1 MAMNGK
7 SQEFTVSAILIQEA
21 DGSWSAQCLE
31 YDITAHARTLPDLDY
46 ELQSVLASHIAISQ
60 ELQQEPFSGLGP
72 APQIFW
78 DMFER
83 AKMRVESVE
92 RPFRLPRSPV
102 FPRLTPKLKIAEP
115 QPQLAHA

>member
-1 MAMNGK
+1 MNAQL
-7 SQEFTVSAILIQEA
+7 QEVAISAILIQEA

-31 YDITAHARTLPDLDY
+31 YDITAHAPTLPDLDY
-46 ELQSVLASHIAISQ
+46 ELQSVLASHFAISQ
-60 ELQQEPFSGLGP
+60 ELQQEPFSGIGP
-72 APQIFW
+72 APQVFW

-102 FPRLTPKLKIAEP
+102 LPRISPKFKIAEH
-115 QPQLAHA
+115 QRQMAQA

>member
-1 MAMNGK
+1 MAMNTQL
-7 SQEFTVSAILIQEA
+7 QEIAISAILIQEA

-60 ELQQEPFSGLGP
+60 ELQREPFSGIGP

-92 RPFRLPRSPV
+92 RPFRLPRSSS
-102 FPRLTPKLKIAEP
+102 FPKVIPKLKIAE
-115 QPQLAHA
+115 QQRQLAQA

>member
-1 MAMNGK
+1 MNAQL
-7 SQEFTVSAILIQEA
+7 QEVAISAILIQEA

-46 ELQSVLASHIAISQ
+46 ELQSVLASQIAISQ
-60 ELQQEPFSGLGP
+60 ELKQEPFSGIPP

-92 RPFRLPRSPV
+92 RPFRLPRSST
-102 FPRLTPKLKIAEP
+102 FPRISPKLKIAEH
-115 QPQLAHA
+115 QPQMAQA

>member
-1 MAMNGK
+1 MNA
-7 SQEFTVSAILIQEA
+7 QVPEVAISAILIQEA

-60 ELQQEPFSGLGP
+60 ELEQEPFSGLRP

-92 RPFRLPRSPV
+92 RPFRFPRSST
-102 FPRLTPKLKIAEP
+102 FPRLCPKLKIAEP
-115 QPQLAHA
+115 HAQMAPA